1 MIVFIIPVFLGCK
14 PDKLFTALSPE
25 HTNITFANDLKET
38 EEININQYLY
48 AHNGG
53 GVSIGDINNDGL
65 PDIYFTSNQLPNR
78 LYLNKG
84 DFVFEDVTEKA
95 GVMGLSGASTWTT
108 GVVMADINHDGWLDI
123 YVSQVSNYKSFT
135 GKNQL
140 FINNGDMTFRENA
153 KDYNLDF
160 ESYSQQAAFFDYD
173 LDGDLDM
180 YQLNHG
186 VHNPDVYGKADLR
199 FQRDSLAGDRLL
211 RNDND
216 KFIDVS
222 EAAGIYG
229 GMIGYGLAVS
239 IADIDNNGCP
249 DIFVSNDFHENDYVY
264 YNNCDGT
271 FREDIKGTLGH
282 TSTFSMG
289 NDIADINNDGLL
301 DIVTLDMKP
310 EDEMIRKKSAGVD
323 PFEIFNYKLSYGYFY
338 QYPRNMLQLNRGNL
352 FEENVQF
359 SEIGQLAGIDATDWS
374 WSALLAD
381 LDNDGWK
388 DIFITNG
395 ILRRPIDLDYIHF
408 TYNEEAT
415 KNISSLALAYK
426 MPDGAVHNYAYRNSG
441 KLVFENVSAEW
452 GLDYS
457 GYSMGAAYAD
467 LDNDGDLDLVVNNL
481 NETASVFE
489 NNSESV
495 FDHNFIKV
503 KFQGDGKNT
512 FGIGVVVEVEA
523 DGSMFTQ
530 TVGPSRGWLSSV
542 DYPLTIGIGKAESI
556 SKIRIRWPNGVVEV
570 ADNPKINSTV
580 TFSQSQAKN
589 EIHTEKDQNS
599 SNWFE
604 NATQQ
609 SGITFIHRENVY
621 NDFSVEPLMPRQLSC
636 EGPPLAVADINGDG
650 NEDFYIGGAIG
661 QSGELFLQES
671 SDTVFFKKYNGYV
684 FEKDKAQ
691 EDTDAMFFDADQ
703 DGDEDLYVVS
713 GGCQEQYG
721 VAIEDRLYL
730 NDGKGDFVRSAG
742 ALPKF
747 RGNGSCVVAADFN
760 SDGYTDLFL
769 GTRSIVGKYGMSPDS
784 YLLWNNGKAEFR
796 MDTTDFSTA
805 LRGLGM
811 VTDAEWLPGSHELVV
826 VGEWM
831 PITFLG
837 FRSEKITKRELPN
850 TSGWWNTICKADID
864 NDGDID
870 LLAGNRGLN
879 SDLRATSR
887 QPVGLYVKDFDKNYV
902 PESLLTYYRQD
913 KEYLF
918 AGMDEIRKQIPLIR
932 FKYDTYSAFATSA
945 FSDVFNQ
952 QALESAVRK
961 QADLFQSVYLINEG
975 ESEYSIRDF
984 PVEVQFSPV
993 YGFVAN
999 DFNGDGLIDILAVG
1013 NFYGSTPSIG
1023 RFDASYGNC
1032 LVGNG
1037 RGDFKILEPRLSGF
1051 SVFGETRDI
1060 TVLHSKESAKI
1071 VVSRNNAAP
1080 RLFNIRSPMKP
1091 ETK

>member
-1 MIVFIIPVFLGCK
+1 MKYINKHIQIWPAIVFSISTFFGCK
-14 PDKLFTALSPE
+14 PDKLFTTLSPE
-25 HTNITFANDLKET
+25 HTKITFANNLKET

-53 GVSIGDINNDGL
+53 GVATGDINNDGL
-65 PDIYFTSNQLPNR
+65 PDIYFTANQLANR

-84 DFVFEDVTEKA
+84 DFVFEDITEKA
-95 GVMGLSGASTWTT
+95 GVAGLSGPSSWTT
-108 GVVMADINHDGWLDI
+108 GVVMVDINHDGWLDI

-140 FINNGDMTFRENA
+140 FINNGDLTFTEKANE
-153 KDYNLDF
+153 YNLDF

-301 DIVTLDMKP
+301 DIITLDMKP
-310 EDEMIRKKSAGVD
+310 EDEVIRKKSAGVD

-352 FEENVQF
+352 FGANVQF

-374 WSALLAD
+374 WSALLTD

-415 KNISSLALAYK
+415 KNISSLELAYK
-426 MPDGAVHNYAYRNSG
+426 MPEGAVHNYAYRNSG
-441 KLVFENVSAEW
+441 KLVFENVSTEW

-489 NNSESV
+489 NNSDAV

-512 FGIGVVVEVEA
+512 FGIGAVVEVEA
-523 DGSMFTQ
+523 DGMKLTQ
-530 TVGPSRGWLSSV
+530 TVNPSRGWLSSM
-542 DYPLTIGIGKAESI
+542 DYPLSFGLGKAKSI
-556 SKIRIRWPNGVVEV
+556 TTVKVRWPNGRIEVVN
-570 ADNPKINSTV
+570 NPKINSTI
-580 TFSQSQAKN
+580 TFRQSQAKEGRRKN
-589 EIHTEKDQNS
+589 IQ
-599 SNWFE
+599 
-604 NATQQ
+604 
-609 SGITFIHRENVY
+609 
-621 NDFSVEPLMPRQLSC
+621 PLL
-636 EGPPLAVADINGDG
+636 DG
-650 NEDFYIGGAIG
+650 
-661 QSGELFLQES
+661 L
-671 SDTVFFKKYNGYV
+671 K
-684 FEKDKAQ
+684 
-691 EDTDAMFFDADQ
+691 
-703 DGDEDLYVVS
+703 
-713 GGCQEQYG
+713 
-721 VAIEDRLYL
+721 
-730 NDGKGDFVRSAG
+730 
-742 ALPKF
+742 
-747 RGNGSCVVAADFN
+747 
-760 SDGYTDLFL
+760 
-769 GTRSIVGKYGMSPDS
+769 MSP
-784 YLLWNNGKAEFR
+784 
-796 MDTTDFSTA
+796 
-805 LRGLGM
+805 
-811 VTDAEWLPGSHELVV
+811 
-826 VGEWM
+826 
-831 PITFLG
+831 
-837 FRSEKITKRELPN
+837 
-850 TSGWWNTICKADID
+850 
-864 NDGDID
+864 
-870 LLAGNRGLN
+870 N
-879 SDLRATSR
+879 S
-887 QPVGLYVKDFDKNYV
+887 QG
-902 PESLLTYYRQD
+902 
-913 KEYLF
+913 
-918 AGMDEIRKQIPLIR
+918 
-932 FKYDTYSAFATSA
+932 
-945 FSDVFNQ
+945 
-952 QALESAVRK
+952 
-961 QADLFQSVYLINEG
+961 
-975 ESEYSIRDF
+975 
-984 PVEVQFSPV
+984 
-993 YGFVAN
+993 
-999 DFNGDGLIDILAVG
+999 
-1013 NFYGSTPSIG
+1013 
-1023 RFDASYGNC
+1023 
-1032 LVGNG
+1032 
-1037 RGDFKILEPRLSGF
+1037 
-1051 SVFGETRDI
+1051 
-1060 TVLHSKESAKI
+1060 
-1071 VVSRNNAAP
+1071 
-1080 RLFNIRSPMKP
+1080 
-1091 ETK
+1091 